1 MNNFF
6 FFLLFLTLKQPF
18 AFPSSFSCTISRG
31 APGLNSDILYSLA
44 DSADGH
50 FSIDERTGVVSLEK
64 ALDREVQAVY
74 ELRARATDQGSP
86 RRLSALCAV
95 VVSVLDINDNPPV
108 FEHREYVATLAEDVA
123 PGTQVLRVQASSRD
137 ADAAGQISYGIISG
151 NEHGMFSVDPLSG
164 GWP

>member
-1 MNNFF
+1 M
-6 FFLLFLTLKQPF
+6 
-18 AFPSSFSCTISRG
+18 
-31 APGLNSDILYSLA
+31 
-44 DSADGH
+44 
-50 FSIDERTGVVSLEK
+50 SLEK

-86 RRLSALCAV
+86 RRLSAQCAV

-164 GWP
+164 GWL